1 MSEANSE
8 TGAAENSAAE
18 TSTAAAG
25 AAERRAAERTRVLLA
40 GILAAALSALAA
52 SRDWTAVN
60 ETGHAGIT
68 ATTAQAGTDL
78 ASWALPCALAGG
90 AAFLAMLATGNRAR
104 RVLGVVAALAG
115 LATALGGALNLDAG
129 AWPITMVAA
138 ALVLASAGAAT
149 TARAG
154 RWPDSRDRYEA
165 APDKASAIAEDPVSL
180 WNALDSGEDPS
191 SPNITASA
199 QEKGRS

>member
-1 MSEANSE
+1 MSEA
-8 TGAAENSAAE
+8 TSAP
-18 TSTAAAG
+18 
-25 AAERRAAERTRVLLA
+25 ERGAAERTRVLLA
-40 GILAAALSALAA
+40 GVLAAALAALAA
-52 SRDWTAVN
+52 SRDWTSTTD
-60 ETGHAGIT
+60 TGHAGIT

-115 LATALGGALNLDAG
+115 LATALAGALHLDAG
-129 AWPITMVAA
+129 PWPVAMGAA
-138 ALVLASAGAAT
+138 ALALAAAGAAV

-154 RWPDSRDRYEA
+154 GWPDASARYEA
-165 APDKASAIAEDPVSL
+165 APDGNGAIAEDPVSL